1 MSDPFNAAFWFPLV
15 QCPKKVEEV
24 ALDKRQEREQDKEE
38 KGSNTGN
45 KHLGKV
51 KCYRCHQMGRYVN

>member
-1 MSDPFNAAFWFPLV
+1 MNERMSKRINLVFISAWYCYFPF
-15 QCPKKVEEV
+15 
-24 ALDKRQEREQDKEE
+24 RTKEE